1 MEHVIIRPYE
11 ERDREALCRI
21 HDGARP
27 MELARANLSAAFI
40 PLAQAAVAEGLFDYQ
55 VDVAQGPDGVVGFV
69 AYTGQEPAWLYVD
82 PARMGRGLGRQ
93 LAAHAMARAKG
104 RPLAV
109 EVLAGN
115 TPALALYQSLGF
127 KTVETAFGPMPGNEA
142 FAVTVHCMELR

>member
-27 MELARANLSAAFI
+27 MELA
-40 PLAQAAVAEGLFDYQ
+40 
-55 VDVAQGPDGVVGFV
+55 
-69 AYTGQEPAWLYVD
+69 WLYVD
-82 PARMGRGLGRQ
+82 PARMGRGIGRQ

>member
-69 AYTGQEPAWLYVD
+69 AYTGQELAWLYVD
-82 PARMGRGLGRQ
+82 PARMGRGIGRQ

-127 KTVETAFGPMPGNEA
+127 KTAETASGRMPGNEA

>member
-11 ERDREALCRI
+11 ERDREALCRFTMAP
-21 HDGARP
+21 GPWNWPVQTSPPPLFPWPRRP
-27 MELARANLSAAFI
+27 LRRGSLTI
-40 PLAQAAVAEGLFDYQ
+40 RWTWPR
-55 VDVAQGPDGVVGFV
+55 GPDGVVGFV

-82 PARMGRGLGRQ
+82 PARMGRGIGRQ

-109 EVLAGN
+109 EVLAA
-115 TPALALYQSLGF
+115 TPPPLALYQSLGF